1 MGINKMQGVS
11 AHIEYIKKDYDKVDF
26 VNCKFWKNEICYN
39 TLSTKY
45 GESCYTK
52 RGCMYSIPLPPGSKK
67 KTKKDKQNGKNSSI
81 PSITYTYKASDIKS
95 NYFNKDITTIVKVD
109 YKSYKVE
116 CKYNAKNDK
125 VLLTIYYKVNDKNP
139 IINCQFNLSEVIR
152 ISGNEVIFTV
162 KIDDIVKSMRNIKEE
177 RIADFIKSE
186 NSSNIIR
193 KAIVSDSKEVINKID
208 SLIKFIAYTIIKGF
222 INSSK
227 GGVTNY

>member
-1 MGINKMQGVS
+1 MGINRMQGVS

-67 KTKKDKQNGKNSSI
+67 KIKKEDKHKGKKSSI
-81 PSITYTYKASDIKS
+81 PFITYTYKASDIKI
-95 NYFNKDITTIVKVD
+95 NYFNKNITTIVKVD
-109 YKSYKVE
+109 YKPYKVE
-116 CKYNAKNDK
+116 CKYNSKNDK
-125 VLLTIYYKVNDKNP
+125 LLLVICYKVNGEDS
-139 IINCQFNLSEVIR
+139 IINCKLDLSEVIR

-162 KIDDIVKSMRNIKEE
+162 KIDDIARNMRSINEYKV
-177 RIADFIKSE
+177 AAFIKSE

-193 KAIVSDSKEVINKID
+193 KAIVSDSKDVINKID
-208 SLIKFIAYTIIKGF
+208 SLIKFTAYVIIKGF
-222 INSSK
+222 MEI
-227 GGVTNY
+227 Y

>member
-1 MGINKMQGVS
+1 MGINRMQGVS

-67 KTKKDKQNGKNSSI
+67 KVKKEDKQNGKNSSI
-81 PSITYTYKASDIKS
+81 PSITYTYKVSDIKN

-109 YKSYKVE
+109 YKPYKVE
-116 CKYNAKNDK
+116 CKYNVKNDNI
-125 VLLTIYYKVNDKNP
+125 LLAIYYKVNDKNS

-162 KIDDIVKSMRNIKEE
+162 KIDDIVKSMRNIEE
-177 RIADFIKSE
+177 DKVAEFIKSE

-193 KAIVSDSKEVINKID
+193 KAIVSDSKDVINKID
-208 SLIKFIAYTIIKGF
+208 SLIKFTAYIIIKGF
-222 INSSK
+222 MK
-227 GGVTNY
+227 MY

>member
-1 MGINKMQGVS
+1 MGINRMQGVS

-67 KTKKDKQNGKNSSI
+67 KVKKEDKQNGKNSSI
-81 PSITYTYKASDIKS
+81 PSITYNYKVSDIKN
-95 NYFNKDITTIVKVD
+95 NYFNKDITTIVKLD
-109 YKSYKVE
+109 YKPYKVQ
-116 CKYNAKNDK
+116 CKYNSKNDK
-125 VLLTIYYKVNDKNP
+125 FIFTIYYKVSAKTY
-139 IINCQFNLSEVIR
+139 IINYELFLNKAIR

-162 KIDDIVKSMRNIKEE
+162 KIDDIVKSMRNIEE
-177 RIADFIKSE
+177 DKVAEFIKSE

-193 KAIVSDSKEVINKID
+193 KAIVSDSKDVINKID
-208 SLIKFIAYTIIKGF
+208 SLIKFTAYIIIKGF
-222 INSSK
+222 MK
-227 GGVTNY
+227 MY

>member
-1 MGINKMQGVS
+1 MGINRIQGVS

-67 KTKKDKQNGKNSSI
+67 KVKIEDKHKGEKLYT
-81 PSITYTYKASDIKS
+81 PTITYTYKVSDIKI

-116 CKYNAKNDK
+116 CKYNDKDDK
-125 VLLTIYYKVNDKNP
+125 VLLAIYYKVNDKNP
-139 IINCQFNLSEVIR
+139 IINCQFNLSEIIR

-162 KIDDIVKSMRNIKEE
+162 KIDDIVRNMRNINEYKV
-177 RIADFIKSE
+177 AAFIRSE

-193 KAIVSDSKEVINKID
+193 KAIASDSNDVINKID
-208 SLIKFIAYTIIKGF
+208 SLIKFTSYVIIKGF
-222 INSSK
+222 MEI
-227 GGVTNY
+227 Y

>member
-1 MGINKMQGVS
+1 MGINRMQGVS

-67 KTKKDKQNGKNSSI
+67 KAKKEDKQNGKNSSI
-81 PSITYTYKASDIKS
+81 PSITYNYKVSDIKN

-109 YKSYKVE
+109 YKPYKVE
-116 CKYNAKNDK
+116 CKYNSKNDK
-125 VLLTIYYKVNDKNP
+125 FIFTIYYKVSAKTY
-139 IINCQFNLSEVIR
+139 IINYELFLNKAIR

-162 KIDDIVKSMRNIKEE
+162 KIDDIVKSMRNIKEDKVAE
-177 RIADFIKSE
+177 FIKSE

-193 KAIVSDSKEVINKID
+193 KAIVSDSKDVINKID
-208 SLIKFIAYTIIKGF
+208 SLIKFTAYIIIKGF
-222 INSSK
+222 MK
-227 GGVTNY
+227 MY

>member
-1 MGINKMQGVS
+1 MGINRMQGVS

-67 KTKKDKQNGKNSSI
+67 KVKKEDKQNGKNSSI
-81 PSITYTYKASDIKS
+81 PSITYNYKVSDIKN

-109 YKSYKVE
+109 YKPYKVQ
-116 CKYNAKNDK
+116 CKYNSKNDK
-125 VLLTIYYKVNDKNP
+125 FIFTIYYKVSAKTY
-139 IINCQFNLSEVIR
+139 IINYELFLNKAIR

-193 KAIVSDSKEVINKID
+193 KAIVSDSKDVINKID
-208 SLIKFIAYTIIKGF
+208 SLIKFTAYIIIKGF
-222 INSSK
+222 MK
-227 GGVTNY
+227 MY